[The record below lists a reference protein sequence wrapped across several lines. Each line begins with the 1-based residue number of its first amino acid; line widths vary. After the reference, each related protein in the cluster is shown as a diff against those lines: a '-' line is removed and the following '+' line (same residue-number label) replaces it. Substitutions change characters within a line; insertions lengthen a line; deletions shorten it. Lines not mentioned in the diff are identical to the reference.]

1 MMTYKK
7 LQNIG
12 LEFFDNIFSNRHIEN
27 SIVEDFASLK
37 KLLQEIKEQ
46 FKPELLYNKNISTI
60 KKEGKFCFDKYNLA
74 KIVPFSQEK
83 IIKNLEIS
91 INNIYIKTKDIKL
104 NLRQFYINTSIFKG
118 KHCFEINIIN
128 LLDDKMIFGLVDINS
143 FEIFKKELLD
153 LNGNYF
159 NRSKIVLTQNIDC
172 INIES
177 PILIKKDANNI
188 YHHYLKYGDII
199 AIGFD
204 LDNKSIYLFLNGE
217 IVNTYKLHV
226 EIGENISFIPFI
238 SLNKFSEIIINLDEE
253 LKYEKNYKEMGFI
266 PFNRKGANN
275 YEISKLKKVT
285 DEYINILINDGKSII
300 KNDKITFSDINEIYH
315 DIFDFLGNIS
325 FQYPFIIQNCFI
337 KNIEIN
343 HEINNDSELYYI
355 CIRYIL
361 NSVKE
366 QKNLLK
372 NILLN
377 LIESIHIY
385 LIKCDLSFKKLYNL
399 FIFLLSKKDILNI
412 ISEFDSYTIKSIFS
426 QIFIPLYPNQEFFN
440 KINLDIIVKS
450 NQAMKNNNDLIF
462 KDLAIDSQIFTNYL
476 KLAQDFYDKQNIC
489 KIFSKL
495 VEIIFKN
502 GIESEVNENMMDN
515 IIIRNLNDFL
525 KSELNYLSKENLC
538 MNKKVTRFN
547 DILKSFFIPGML
559 LFNNLYEESKK
570 NNNSHL
576 ISCSIISHLIK
587 KKGEKLGG
595 TKKYINSHY
604 VKKIN
609 NYDEIIKMKIDN
621 LSSVFLLEFI
631 EIFFLNNNSNNV
643 WNLLNNILLDYLD
656 FIKEDF
662 NNFIKNGSHDVIH
675 SKFMSFLKYNLY
687 FPSLEEIEIIIKFL
701 FNFSNILL
709 NDLYPSKLIY
719 LLPVKIIFL
728 LASLNTFVAGVL
740 VCLDNDPIDILD
752 YSNSYLNEKETYT
765 SDIIILTENCLKQ
778 YSSIF
783 SKIISDKCVKIIP
796 LKSIMLNILQTSL
809 LREIILTDEQIIS
822 LFNFINENINNEDY
836 ENAVF
841 NFTKIFNNCSI

>member
-1 MMTYKK
+1 MPKKINKKKGQNINEHVPNGNKNNEENEDNENLFSKTKKGMMTYKK

-502 GIESEVNENMMDN
+502 GIESEENENMMDN
-515 IIIRNLNDFL
+515 IIIKNLNDFL

-570 NNNSHL
+570 
-576 ISCSIISHLIK
+576 
-587 KKGEKLGG
+587 
-595 TKKYINSHY
+595 
-604 VKKIN
+604 
-609 NYDEIIKMKIDN
+609 
-621 LSSVFLLEFI
+621 
-631 EIFFLNNNSNNV
+631 
-643 WNLLNNILLDYLD
+643 
-656 FIKEDF
+656 
-662 NNFIKNGSHDVIH
+662 
-675 SKFMSFLKYNLY
+675 
-687 FPSLEEIEIIIKFL
+687 IIIV
-701 FNFSNILL
+701 I
-709 NDLYPSKLIY
+709 
-719 LLPVKIIFL
+719 
-728 LASLNTFVAGVL
+728 
-740 VCLDNDPIDILD
+740 
-752 YSNSYLNEKETYT
+752 
-765 SDIIILTENCLKQ
+765 
-778 YSSIF
+778 
-783 SKIISDKCVKIIP
+783 
-796 LKSIMLNILQTSL
+796 
-809 LREIILTDEQIIS
+809 
-822 LFNFINENINNEDY
+822 
-836 ENAVF
+836 
-841 NFTKIFNNCSI
+841 